1 MGGGMALGLRIALLI
16 YIAVGITASVAQVK
30 QGLQLKTLGI
40 ISVVGDTFTI
50 NSVHKPAPGEEHAEF
65 PIESW
70 KLDLRVA
77 EKAKS
82 LLAKSFKTKSISVR
96 ESTFAVLADR
106 KPDVDPEA
114 ALAAFI
120 KRIASG
126 TKCDY
131 YLLISRGV
139 GEYSGD
145 KIPISGLGVVRDKH
159 LIYGKQDIVHALTML
174 RVYDASFNL
183 LRTERG
189 TLDQS
194 SFLASV
200 KGPNMSLEDDKR
212 LPDAPA
218 AAFADPRAKE
228 LSWQLLE
235 QSLAKTLPKLFAAN

>member
-1 MGGGMALGLRIALLI
+1 MALGLRIAFLI
-16 YIAVGITASVAQVK
+16 YLTFGITASLAEVK
-30 QGLQLKTLGI
+30 QVPTQKTLGI

-50 NSVHKPAPGEEHAEF
+50 NSVHKPAPGEEQAEF
-65 PIESW
+65 AIESW
-70 KLDLRVA
+70 KLDAKVV

-82 LLAKSFKTKSISVR
+82 LLVKNFKTKSISVR
-96 ESTFAVLADR
+96 ESTFAVLAER

-120 KRIASG
+120 KKIASG

-159 LIYGKQDIVHALTML
+159 LLYGKQDIVHALTML
-174 RVYDASFNL
+174 RVYDAGFNL

-194 SFLASV
+194 TFLASV
-200 KGPNMSLEDDKR
+200 KGPNIALEDDKR

-235 QSLAKTLPKLFAAN
+235 QSLTKTLPKLFAAN